1 MRDLWRRISKGYES
15 NRKKLNI
22 RVECNLSVKTIQPY
36 MCFVLCKLQPLLTY
50 LLLHDVLRSSV
61 LWTPPWEALPQS
73 LTHSGWTKLTY
84 FYALQCGAA
93 ASLQQQTQK
102 TAAHAR
108 RFHGEEP
115 AYVMAEHCRASEKRM
130 LRGATAIKGVWAIGK
145 PRGGRSHAVIE
156 ATSPPA
162 GHF

>member
-1 MRDLWRRISKGYES
+1 
-15 NRKKLNI
+15 
-22 RVECNLSVKTIQPY
+22 

-61 LWTPPWEALPQS
+61 LWSPPWEALPQS
-73 LTHSGWTKLTY
+73 LTHSGWTKVTFLRFTMRS
-84 FYALQCGAA
+84 CGFTAA
-93 ASLQQQTQK
+93 ANPENSS
-102 TAAHAR
+102 AAR

-145 PRGGRSHAVIE
+145 PPGGRTTRFLKQHLHLL
-156 ATSPPA
+156 ATFSKTRTQTLDPLARWPSSN
-162 GHF
+162 GNFWPSQ